1 MKVLLIRMFIV
12 LSVQIA
18 RFTIGFSWL
27 YHGIFPKLIHI
38 APIEKAMTASIGLN
52 EQTAYLLT
60 KSAGVAEVIFG
71 VLFIVLY
78 RSRFIVLANIAA
90 LVALLIFVAVRQ
102 PHFLIEAFNP
112 VTTNM
117 SLIALSV
124 ILLDNVKLVGK
135 R

>member
-1 MKVLLIRMFIV
+1 M

-27 YHGIFPKLIHI
+27 YHGIFPKLVHI

-102 PHFLIEAFNP
+102 THFLIEAFNP

-124 ILLDNVKLVGK
+124 ILLDNVKLAGK